1 MSSAVR
7 RITDQILE
15 VKGLSR
21 QCAAIWLVEFKG
33 YTFGR
38 NKTLMFIFL
47 NTSNNSQTLLC
58 VIFKPNLAKDWH
70 QIVIWSLVCIS
81 LIFCKIEM
89 NNLLNKKPI
98 WLVWC
103 KFVHIL
109 GNNTI
114 IYTLFLNDQLR
125 SLYQLVQTRNFYKIF
140 PKFNLAADA
149 NTAHYLSTQSKNQST
164 PSKTQCHSIYI

>member
-1 MSSAVR
+1 M
-7 RITDQILE
+7 
-15 VKGLSR
+15 KGLSR

-38 NKTLMFIFL
+38 NKTLKFIFL
-47 NTSNNSQTLLC
+47 NTSNNSQTLLR

-125 SLYQLVQTRNFYKIF
+125 SLYQLFQTRNFYKIF
-140 PKFNLAADA
+140 PKFNLAPDA

-164 PSKTQCHSIYI
+164 PSKTQCYSIYI